1 MKIFLHSVN
10 LGVNLKHTIKCINP
24 TNIYIYIYMEN
35 IQLYIVSQECTYL
48 IMDIIHVILV
58 FMVCVFKRIVS
69 RVLLHVQLICF
80 V

>member
-1 MKIFLHSVN
+1 
-10 LGVNLKHTIKCINP
+10 
-24 TNIYIYIYMEN
+24 MEN